1 MFYTTTT
8 TDKVKS
14 YKINN
19 KIFSNRNIEIIV
31 DRPVFKAYFDEK
43 HYDSKRKIYF
53 VPIEFIESHD
63 KLIVPNSN
71 KKEKNN
77 TFLERIINMFR

>member
-1 MFYTTTT
+1 M
-8 TDKVKS
+8 KS

-43 HYDSKRKIYF
+43 HYDSNRKIYF